1 MIMKSVGLRTVL
13 ILAVVLCM
21 ICGNALAV
29 NESHIIPYTAGF
41 DPETA
46 PPSRAE
52 AVFTTEPVTV
62 DGQRDEAY
70 GAGAPSPVGI
80 VKPVAEGYAENA
92 ASGTLTALWNGP
104 VLYLLVEVKDESKA
118 RTPAEEGPTGD
129 NPAVPG
135 QTDSV
140 TFGIDL
146 YNDKV
151 NFGTDTIG
159 AFTVDANGAL
169 HYFRS
174 GFIAS
179 QSSVLADPEA
189 PEYTGRLTA
198 WAAAETP
205 EGYAVEIALQ
215 TEDLGE
221 PEGLEI
227 GLEIVINDAHVP
239 SEEESTPQEDSGG
252 SGGAAALPS
261 TLDGRV
267 YWSHQT
273 DSLYTTI
280 NESDPANLDWGTVT
294 LTGWDGEAP
303 FGFSSWRLSN
313 TLRYIDSIAFAK
325 GVYTEETQARL
336 DAAVAEAK
344 ALLDTDSRDADA
356 VKAAGDEL
364 IQALDGLRWADTRYP
379 DPFDLPECFT
389 LPDPYR
395 FFGTDRKVETAADW
409 AERRAEIL
417 ELAQFYEYGYM
428 PADPEKVEISAIEHF
443 QTGDVRSVLMWGF
456 WPMDV
461 TMTCPTDVVTLTV
474 TDHGVSAQLQFTVYL
489 PTAEQQAAA
498 GLDGNCPVVLSYD
511 GDNETYRNA
520 GFAVAEIPAGS
531 GGDGRTNEYAWGVRT
546 GAFYELY
553 PYARNGEEALHEV
566 SSEMAAAWSAG
577 RVIDAL
583 EAMDQCTLEY
593 ADEIAAGTD
602 PEKLAVTGFSING
615 KYAFVAAV
623 FDERIDV
630 CIPGAAGATGPS
642 PWRYVYTGH
651 AYDWTDTLFAPAEGV
666 AAPAQQISWGTETIG
681 NSVRH
686 NRVRETEV
694 FRKFMT
700 PRNFYKRLPGA
711 WGYAARLPFDQN
723 DLVATL
729 APRAIV
735 LVNTVNDYNDGCEA
749 DALGLEIAKSVYRNL
764 GYDAD
769 ELVKFNYRSVQDGD
783 PHGTDPAQY
792 ERTAEYLRHYF
803 LGSEMTEETDRWL
816 NTNPFTL
823 PVSDG
828 QSPFE
833 TYYGGYNTITGGT
846 AEGDGWYFYQLNP

>member
-1 MIMKSVGLRTVL
+1 MKSAKLRTAM
-13 ILAVVLCM
+13 ILAVALCM
-21 ICGNALAV
+21 LCSQALAV
-29 NESHIIPYTAGF
+29 NESFIIPYTGDF
-41 DPETA
+41 DPQA
-46 PPSRAE
+46 YPPAQADAAFTSE
-52 AVFTTEPVTV
+52 AITV
-62 DGQRDEAY
+62 DGLRDEAY
-70 GAGAPSPVGI
+70 AAGQPSAIAV
-80 VKPVAEGYAENA
+80 VKPVTEGYADHA

-104 VLYLLVEVKDESKA
+104 VLYLLVEVKDDTRA
-118 RTPAEEGPTGD
+118 RTPADEGPTGD
-129 NPAVPG
+129 NPAIPG

-140 TFGIDL
+140 TIGVDL

-174 GFIAS
+174 GMIAS
-179 QSSVLADPEA
+179 QSSAIADPEA
-189 PEYTGRLTA
+189 PEYSGRLTA
-198 WAAAETP
+198 WAAAET
-205 EGYAVEIALQ
+205 EDGYAVEIALQ
-215 TEDLGE
+215 LEDLGD
-221 PEGLEI
+221 PNGLQLGLEA
-227 GLEIVINDAHVP
+227 VINDAHIP
-239 SEEESTPQEDSGG
+239 SEEESTPPENGG
-252 SGGAAALPS
+252 SYGAPAALPS
-261 TLDGRV
+261 TVDGRV
-267 YWSHQT
+267 YWSHQM
-273 DSLYTTI
+273 DELYTTI
-280 NESDPANLDWGTVT
+280 NESDPKNLDWGTVT
-294 LTGWDGEAP
+294 LAGWDGEAA
-303 FGFSSWRLSN
+303 FAFSDWRLTN
-313 TLRYIDSIAFAK
+313 TLRYLDSIAFAK
-325 GVYTEETQARL
+325 GVYTQETQDRL
-336 DAAVAEAK
+336 DAAVAAAQ
-344 ALLDTDSRDADA
+344 ALLEEGSRDADA

-364 IQALDGLRWADTRYP
+364 IAALDGLRWADTRYP

-389 LPDPYR
+389 LPDPYQ
-395 FFGTDRKVETAADW
+395 FFQSDRRVETAADW

-417 ELAQFYEYGYM
+417 DLAQFYEYGYM
-428 PADPEKVEISAIEHF
+428 PAAPEQVEITSIVHF
-443 QTGDVRSVLMWGF
+443 QEGDVRSILFWGF

-461 TMTCPTDVVTLTV
+461 PVTCPTDVVTLTV
-474 TDHGVSAQLQFTVYL
+474 TDHGVSAQMEFTVYL
-489 PTAEQQAAA
+489 PTQEQRAAA
-498 GLDGNCPVVLSYD
+498 GVEGKSPVVLSYD
-511 GDNETYRNA
+511 GDNEAYRNA
-520 GFAVAEIPAGS
+520 GLAVVEVPAGS

-553 PYARNGEEALHEV
+553 PYARNGEEALKEV
-566 SSEMAAAWSAG
+566 SSEMAAAWAAG

-583 EAMDQCTLEY
+583 ETVDQCALEF
-593 ADEIAAGTD
+593 ADEIAAGCD

-623 FDERIDV
+623 FDERISV

-651 AYDWTDTLFAPAEGV
+651 VYDWTGTPFAPGEGV
-666 AAPAQQISWGTETIG
+666 AAPAKQVSWGTETIG

-711 WGYAARLPFDQN
+711 WGYAARLPYDQN

-764 GYDAD
+764 GLDAD
-769 ELVKFNYRSVQDGD
+769 DLVMFNYRSVQDGD

-792 ERTAEYLRHYF
+792 VRSAEYLRHYF
-803 LGSEMTEETDRWL
+803 LGEEMSEETAQWL
-816 NTNPFTL
+816 RTDPFAL

-828 QSPFE
+828 QSPFD
-833 TYYGGYNTITGGT
+833 TYYGGYSVITGGE
-846 AEGDGWYFYQLNP
+846 AEGEGWYYDQLNP